1 MYAGQKLC
9 ISKDID
15 VCLRVCCC
23 LSSGLLPLPLP
34 LPFCHFPCS
43 VLLRHSV
50 GQCTCGINLLLTSCP
65 LCVSPGFMTYI
76 VEPLFE
82 RWAQFTGNTPLS
94 ENMLN
99 HLRRNKAK
107 WRSLLHKQ
115 HSSSRSNDHSGQVTG
130 SQEQTLNE
138 EETP

>member
-1 MYAGQKLC
+1 M
-9 ISKDID
+9 
-15 VCLRVCCC
+15 
-23 LSSGLLPLPLP
+23 
-34 LPFCHFPCS
+34 
-43 VLLRHSV
+43 
-50 GQCTCGINLLLTSCP
+50 GQCSHGMNLFLTCCP
-65 LCVSPGFMTYI
+65 FCVSPGFMTYI

-82 RWAQFTGNTPLS
+82 RWAQFTGDTPLS

-130 SQEQTLNE
+130 SQEQTSNK

>member
-1 MYAGQKLC
+1 M
-9 ISKDID
+9 
-15 VCLRVCCC
+15 
-23 LSSGLLPLPLP
+23 
-34 LPFCHFPCS
+34 
-43 VLLRHSV
+43 
-50 GQCTCGINLLLTSCP
+50 GQCACGINLLLTSCP

-115 HSSSRSNDHSGQVTG
+115 HSSGRSNDHSGQVTG